1 MHKTFSFWFSQLHPF
16 LHMILCN
23 GSLGIMV
30 VWRLCARSSCNENL
44 VAGLRCEKMKP
55 NPACNGT
62 IELNPTMSA
71 RPHVLPCCFLSQAS
85 TLVATFGK
93 GNGPNPQPMIHL
105 FLILPFRNCLRTDLQ
120 CPKSQMHLQAS
131 KQSAISWS
139 GVSLSVLCVC
149 VCVFSLLPW
158 FQSESLI
165 LHSHIRTE
173 VFLLSQQMNK
183 LCVSLGW
190 FWNFFAKTNLGCNCC
205 LCKSGRIF
213 GLFVRQWRCSTPWR
227 WRSLKGGLVRE
238 RLSSLE
244 PLVARAWKPRSS
256 LLKVKKQLF
265 SPTAQLPKICL
276 SPKTSQLLHVGLSR
290 QPAWCQLPSGF
301 GYDWSI
307 LVSC

>member
-1 MHKTFSFWFSQLHPF
+1 
-16 LHMILCN
+16 
-23 GSLGIMV
+23 
-30 VWRLCARSSCNENL
+30 
-44 VAGLRCEKMKP
+44 MKP

-105 FLILPFRNCLRTDLQ
+105 FLILPFRNCLRTDLHCFQ
-120 CPKSQMHLQAS
+120 ITDALAS
-131 KQSAISWS
+131 KQAICNFMIWCEPECL
-139 GVSLSVLCVC
+139 VCVCVC

-227 WRSLKGGLVRE
+227 
-238 RLSSLE
+238 
-244 PLVARAWKPRSS
+244 
-256 LLKVKKQLF
+256 
-265 SPTAQLPKICL
+265 
-276 SPKTSQLLHVGLSR
+276 
-290 QPAWCQLPSGF
+290 
-301 GYDWSI
+301 
-307 LVSC
+307 

>member
-1 MHKTFSFWFSQLHPF
+1 
-16 LHMILCN
+16 
-23 GSLGIMV
+23 MV

-149 VCVFSLLPW
+149 VCFLFCPGFRVRVWFCIPIFARKFSCSHSKWISFVSLLGGFGIFLQKQIW
-158 FQSESLI
+158 VVIVAFAKVAEFL
-165 LHSHIRTE
+165 
-173 VFLLSQQMNK
+173 VFLWGSGDAPP
-183 LCVSLGW
+183 LGDR
-190 FWNFFAKTNLGCNCC
+190 G
-205 LCKSGRIF
+205 
-213 GLFVRQWRCSTPWR
+213 
-227 WRSLKGGLVRE
+227 
-238 RLSSLE
+238 
-244 PLVARAWKPRSS
+244 AWKE
-256 LLKVKKQLF
+256 
-265 SPTAQLPKICL
+265 
-276 SPKTSQLLHVGLSR
+276 G
-290 QPAWCQLPSGF
+290 
-301 GYDWSI
+301 
-307 LVSC
+307 